1 MKPLKNL
8 DIGDIHF
15 GVYAKYVKRPLDFLI
30 SFLALIVLSPLLL
43 IIGLLI
49 RLFIGK
55 PIFFKQIRCGR
66 DEIPFEMIKFKTM
79 RDLRDSDGHLLP
91 DTERLSKFGSFLR
104 MTSLDELPE
113 LLNVLKGDMSL
124 IGPRPL
130 YTFYVPYYT
139 EEEALRHV
147 VRVGITG
154 LAQINGRALCHWNE
168 RFSFDVKYVKNVTFI
183 NDMKIFFQT
192 LAKVLSRSDI
202 GKAGVDEEEAL
213 HIIREVQRP
222 DRLELLNDDNETSNG
237 DVNIPVFEGATRK

>member
-104 MTSLDELPE
+104 MTSLDERPKRRYESYRAKTLIYILCS
-113 LLNVLKGDMSL
+113 LLH
-124 IGPRPL
+124 R
-130 YTFYVPYYT
+130 
-139 EEEALRHV
+139 R
-147 VRVGITG
+147 RGI
-154 LAQINGRALCHWNE
+154 
-168 RFSFDVKYVKNVTFI
+168 
-183 NDMKIFFQT
+183 
-192 LAKVLSRSDI
+192 
-202 GKAGVDEEEAL
+202 KACGSCGNYRISTD
-213 HIIREVQRP
+213 
-222 DRLELLNDDNETSNG
+222 
-237 DVNIPVFEGATRK
+237 